1 MQAVAIRQPVRE
13 RTAPD
18 LRTSSLSLRVKGQ
31 AMTKEAKLKGFTPF
45 VLRGHQEDEL
55 NNGDPPDLMLW
66 GEE

>member
-1 MQAVAIRQPVRE
+1 MQAVAIRQPVRG
-13 RTAPD
+13 RTAPN
-18 LRTSSLSLRVKGQ
+18 LKTASLPLRVEGPAIHQ
-31 AMTKEAKLKGFTPF
+31 EATPKGFTSF